1 MTFRN
6 AFRLREEIFSCMGVL
21 ISCAIYGAS
30 MEHLCMGRI
39 VYMCVCVGGV
49 VIATLDATSYIC
61 NNLRF
66 KRGNRIC
73 KQN

>member
-39 VYMCVCVGGV
+39 VYMCVWGGGGG
-49 VIATLDATSYIC
+49 DS
-61 NNLRF
+61 NL
-66 KRGNRIC
+66 GC
-73 KQN
+73 HELYLQ

>member
-39 VYMCVCVGGV
+39 VCMCVGGV
-49 VIATLDATSYIC
+49 VIATLDAMSCIC
-61 NNLRF
+61 NNLGFR
-66 KRGNRIC
+66 RGNRIC

>member
-39 VYMCVCVGGV
+39 VCMLWGGG
-49 VIATLDATSYIC
+49 DS
-61 NNLRF
+61 NLGRHELYL
-66 KRGNRIC
+66 
-73 KQN
+73 Q